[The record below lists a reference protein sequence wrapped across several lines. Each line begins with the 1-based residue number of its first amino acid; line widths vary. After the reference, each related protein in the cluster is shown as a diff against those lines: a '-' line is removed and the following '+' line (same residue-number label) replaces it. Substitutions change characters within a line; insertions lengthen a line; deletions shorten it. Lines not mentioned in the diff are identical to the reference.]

1 MGSLVHMLLATA
13 LPTGPHQGKRLCQL
27 VQGLLCPLPGVLQL
41 AQRVFVGPLAQP
53 LRQRAQT
60 HEVALLLALLGHR
73 GDVEALK
80 GRGEAGCNGEA
91 GEEW

>member
-1 MGSLVHMLLATA
+1 M
-13 LPTGPHQGKRLCQL
+13 K
-27 VQGLLCPLPGVLQL
+27 GLLCPLPGVLQL

-53 LRQRAQT
+53 LRQGAQP

-80 GRGEAGCNGEA
+80 GRGEAGCGGEA
-91 GEEW
+91 GEAW

>member
-1 MGSLVHMLLATA
+1 M
-13 LPTGPHQGKRLCQL
+13 
-27 VQGLLCPLPGVLQL
+27 QGLLCPLPGVLQF

-53 LRQRAQT
+53 LRQGAQT

-80 GRGEAGCNGEA
+80 GCGEAGWGGEA
-91 GEEW
+91 GKVW